1 VSFLRAW
8 FPLLLPLGLALLWWW
23 GQVPL
28 HQIAAFLWV
37 SAFVAAL
44 WVGWHRQ
51 QALRFRAWFRE
62 KRTSMPP
69 LSAGIWEETFAE
81 GYHWRRHQEI
91 TQRQLSAQIVQ
102 LRDALQAMPDAVILM
117 DEDGRL
123 LWVNPAA
130 VQLLG
135 LHWPDDLG
143 KPFAYWLRLPQMR
156 QFLGGEGSTAIQM
169 PMPRDPE
176 RVVEGLRYP
185 LGDAGALVLFRDIT
199 RLRQLE
205 QVRQDFVANVSHEL
219 RSPLTVIRGFLE
231 NLLDGPL
238 GRDAEV
244 GPQLRLMETQ
254 SQRMQSLVE
263 DLLSL
268 ARMESTEP
276 DPQRL
281 QELFPAELLRRSLS
295 SLAPQIQEKALQLQ
309 LEVDEE
315 LAILA
320 EPLDI
325 QSIVHNLVDNAVK
338 YSPAGRAIRV
348 FWLELAT
355 ELLFA
360 VEDQG
365 DGIAPE
371 HLRRITE
378 RFYRVDRGRSRRVG
392 GTGLGLAIVRHAVE
406 RYHGRLEIDS
416 EPGHGSVFRVHFPQA
431 LGRRRKL
438 QRDPEAQAAVIKVS

>member
-1 VSFLRAW
+1 
-8 FPLLLPLGLALLWWW
+8 
-23 GQVPL
+23 
-28 HQIAAFLWV
+28 
-37 SAFVAAL
+37 
-44 WVGWHRQ
+44 
-51 QALRFRAWFRE
+51 
-62 KRTSMPP
+62 
-69 LSAGIWEETFAE
+69 
-81 GYHWRRHQEI
+81 
-91 TQRQLSAQIVQ
+91 
-102 LRDALQAMPDAVILM
+102 
-117 DEDGRL
+117 
-123 LWVNPAA
+123 
-130 VQLLG
+130 
-135 LHWPDDLG
+135 
-143 KPFAYWLRLPQMR
+143 
-156 QFLGGEGSTAIQM
+156 
-169 PMPRDPE
+169 
-176 RVVEGLRYP
+176 
-185 LGDAGALVLFRDIT
+185 VLFRDIT

-244 GPQLRLMETQ
+244 GPQLRLMEAQ

-281 QELFPAELLRRSLS
+281 QELLPAELLHRSLN
-295 SLAPQIQEKALQLQ
+295 SLAPRIQEKALRLA
-309 LEVDEE
+309 LEVDED

-320 EPLDI
+320 EPLDV

-338 YSPAGRAIRV
+338 YSAAGGLIRIA
-348 FWLELAT
+348 WSETAT
-355 ELLFA
+355 ELCFT

-406 RYHGRLEIDS
+406 RYRGRLEIHS
-416 EPGHGSVFRVHFPQA
+416 EVGRGSVFRVHFPLA
-431 LGRRRKL
+431 LGRRREVE
-438 QRDPEAQAAVIKVS
+438 REPENTVAVIKVS